1 MRTDKKMRR
10 YLEKTNSN
18 IVKNYKEM
26 CKILRE
32 EEKTKAE
39 KELQLEQWKGYFD
52 FEIKGQKFII
62 KKIYTELLIN
72 KNMRMYTE
80 KQKELEIE
88 NSISNLMIHKEY
100 REFFFPVLFY
110 MLKKKTENTL
120 LDAKVEFAQMCGFF
134 NKSIKGKSI
143 FDNYI
148 TYKEVR
154 KSEFPEKAYWNLNM
168 EESNY
173 VQYLLYIKNSVF
185 GIIERALNALQNM
198 NVLEFSEVK
207 VGIEFRKNIKSI
219 YELSSEENEKYEK
232 LDKEALK
239 EVLPLYNKKTKRKR
253 KSIKEKD
260 LIPYPSLLRL
270 YYQKRNALVVSKLKY
285 DSVANYY
292 KVKLTDLNSR
302 VLEELDIIKSDEQ
315 LKDFQ
320 RKLNSRYSNNLQ
332 INALKNY
339 RKKSEQNKNLTEV
352 ENCEDK
358 EPTEKIEYYNKT
370 EIIDQLV
377 SFEPVFDVINE

>member
-239 EVLPLYNKKTKRKR
+239 
-253 KSIKEKD
+253 
-260 LIPYPSLLRL
+260 
-270 YYQKRNALVVSKLKY
+270 
-285 DSVANYY
+285 
-292 KVKLTDLNSR
+292 
-302 VLEELDIIKSDEQ
+302 
-315 LKDFQ
+315 
-320 RKLNSRYSNNLQ
+320 
-332 INALKNY
+332 
-339 RKKSEQNKNLTEV
+339 
-352 ENCEDK
+352 
-358 EPTEKIEYYNKT
+358 
-370 EIIDQLV
+370 
-377 SFEPVFDVINE
+377 VI